1 MTKTK
6 VRQTKTANRKA
17 MLQTESM
24 LAEMDRIRE
33 APASDDWFM
42 IEQDTRS
49 CTAVIVRNAIK
60 STGNPPR
67 RARGRQHQGAHDNP
81 WQRRTAASRTSI
93 TAWGAVAA
101 GQGGSGRP
109 GYRSG
114 GRMMLADAVRA
125 AKEAG
130 AAALTSSLNA
140 QAARLQTPEPA
151 GSPLRQALLR
161 VERDDQRRAGA
172 PGTMGRAREGQK
184 PTTPVTPKIP
194 PRSKASGTRTP
205 RRAPWVSGA
214 RPGAKPAKNF
224 NFSKPEEADD
234 GKRPPQQEQRRR
246 YEPAGTRGGE
256 VGRGNKTT
264 RTGCFGRKTKSSAG
278 TGTSFLIPPEGMT
291 AAAGGQ
297 ELRGLLAKAKAALL
311 EAFKGTPGPESLN
324 WLLTRE
330 ARCSA
335 AIESEFDEARIDLHY
350 HALQR
355 MLEQPAGTESLLECH
370 QTMMEG
376 QKHAQPG
383 GYRTVNIQ
391 VGRHIAPEHRRVPE
405 LMAGLFRYLA
415 LTEDQPLVAAA
426 WAHIQFETIHPVCR
440 RETDGLAGRS

>member
-1 MTKTK
+1 MENDPHSRNKDGDTN
-6 VRQTKTANRKA
+6 RQEQEEERLDEQQDHPNR
-17 MLQTESM
+17 M
-24 LAEMDRIRE
+24 
-33 APASDDWFM
+33 
-42 IEQDTRS
+42 
-49 CTAVIVRNAIK
+49 
-60 STGNPPR
+60 
-67 RARGRQHQGAHDNP
+67 
-81 WQRRTAASRTSI
+81 
-93 TAWGAVAA
+93 
-101 GQGGSGRP
+101 
-109 GYRSG
+109 
-114 GRMMLADAVRA
+114 
-125 AKEAG
+125 
-130 AAALTSSLNA
+130 
-140 QAARLQTPEPA
+140 
-151 GSPLRQALLR
+151 LRQEDEILR
-161 VERDDQRRAGA
+161 RDR
-172 PGTMGRAREGQK
+172 
-184 PTTPVTPKIP
+184 
-194 PRSKASGTRTP
+194 
-205 RRAPWVSGA
+205 
-214 RPGAKPAKNF
+214 
-224 NFSKPEEADD
+224 
-234 GKRPPQQEQRRR
+234 
-246 YEPAGTRGGE
+246 
-256 VGRGNKTT
+256 NK
-264 RTGCFGRKTKSSAG
+264 
-278 TGTSFLIPPEGMT
+278 FLIPPEGMT

-426 WAHIQFETIHPVCR
+426 WAHIQFETIHPFADGNGRTGRAIINQVLR
-440 RETDGLAGRS
+440 SPLPLSVHILSEQETYYRLLDSGRWEEFLKWFLEGVIRQAEKIQGETQE